1 MLYGL
6 IGLAAIFSQLVDRYK
21 DFHFLAGG
29 ETLAKLQKARAGYD
43 LQQALLNDV
52 KNHFKASDIRL
63 ASDTE
68 LNFGWPEMKAARG
81 FKVYF
86 EKGSQPEGWSIPN
99 RWGTRQHHWDTFVYL
114 PEERSRDQEFL
125 DNAAEKLKDIQ
136 ETYGQPEC
144 GRDYSSGWYSWEEDV
159 FPKRNTS
166 VYAKCVAPDVYII
179 TVRDF
184 IEKKRPDYEPA
195 GSVRISG
202 ADAKMLESNPD
213 KASRR
218 AGYLQNGQ
226 SILSAYE
233 KISYKL
239 GL

>member
-6 IGLAAIFSQLVDRYK
+6 IGLAAIFSQFADRYK

-29 ETLAKLQKARAGYD
+29 ETLAKLQKARTGYE
-43 LQQALLNDV
+43 LQQAVLADV
-52 KNHFKASDIRL
+52 KARFNVSDVCL

-68 LNFGWPEMKAARG
+68 LKYWPEMKEARG

-86 EKGSQPEGWSIPN
+86 EKGAQPEGWSIPEH
-99 RWGTRQHHWDTFVYL
+99 WGNRQHHWNTFVYL
-114 PEERSRDQEFL
+114 PGKGSEDQAFL
-125 DNAAEKLKDIQ
+125 DKAAEKLKDIQ
-136 ETYGQPEC
+136 KTYGQPERNR
-144 GRDYSSGWYSWEEDV
+144 GYSSGWYSWEGDV
-159 FPKRNTS
+159 FPKRDTTI
-166 VYAKCVAPDVYII
+166 YAKRIVPDVYII

-195 GSVRISG
+195 GSVSITA

-213 KASRR
+213 KAARR
-218 AGYLQNGQ
+218 AKYLQNDQ
-226 SILSAYE
+226 SLLRAYE

-239 GL
+239 GF